1 MRYGPGNGKTDGMSS
16 ETAVII
22 LAVIG
27 TGAALGLLIVPGQRE
42 LRRSIANLC
51 ERTARVEGAV
61 ETLRDTI
68 AGRQREAARE

>member
-1 MRYGPGNGKTDGMSS
+1 MSGD
-16 ETAVII
+16 TAFIM

-27 TGAALGLLIVPGQRE
+27 AGVALGLLIVPGQRE
-42 LRRSIANLC
+42 LRRDIAGLR
-51 ERTARVEGAV
+51 ERMARVEGAV